1 MITGAAPLP
10 AYKLVLCFRD
20 VQDRELWREA
30 LVWAEKRQ
38 IIVQQHDEHT
48 RADKQAAEL
57 ELQEQERREA
67 GHREQLL
74 AKLAEAQ
81 QAAEQS
87 RKRHEE
93 LLAAKEVLL
102 AQTDQLKR
110 AGAGDGLKLQ
120 PERDES

>member
-20 VQDRELWREA
+20 VKDRELWREA

-38 IIVQQHDEHT
+38 IIIQQHDEHT

-67 GHREQLL
+67 EHREQLL

-93 LLAAKEVLL
+93 LLA
-102 AQTDQLKR
+102 QTDQLKR

-120 PERDES
+120 QECDES